1 VLLAV
6 PLPAAAQSPSS
17 TARPADPPDLKALEA
32 AFIRLAEEVQPSV
45 VAVQTYALIDLSL
58 GENARLKRPLSKGSG
73 FIIGSD
79 GHIVTNNHVVE
90 NADLIAVVLHTGQSH
105 EGKVV
110 QVDVRSDLAVLD
122 IDVEHLR
129 PVRWGRPDGVRVGQ
143 WAFACG
149 NPFGLA
155 TLTGRTSMTYGIVS
169 GLGRDLTDRLVTSR
183 PEAALRYYGNL
194 IETSAA
200 INPGSSGGPLFNLN
214 GQVIGIVTAIETSSG
229 VSQGHGF
236 AIPIDGSIRRVIDH
250 LSQGEAIRYGFLG
263 VNVTDP
269 GDMTVPNFVRGRMHR
284 GAMISS
290 IILPDGPAARAGLR
304 PNDVVIEFGGVTI
317 ENPDHLIRLVG
328 FSPVGTEADIT
339 FLRKQVLH
347 KARVTLADRFEAIG
361 VDPTQPTREDT
372 DAPPDDGE

>member
-1 VLLAV
+1 
-6 PLPAAAQSPSS
+6 
-17 TARPADPPDLKALEA
+17 
-32 AFIRLAEEVQPSV
+32 
-45 VAVQTYALIDLSL
+45 
-58 GENARLKRPLSKGSG
+58 
-73 FIIGSD
+73 
-79 GHIVTNNHVVE
+79 
-90 NADLIAVVLHTGQSH
+90 
-105 EGKVV
+105 
-110 QVDVRSDLAVLD
+110 
-122 IDVEHLR
+122 
-129 PVRWGRPDGVRVGQ
+129 
-143 WAFACG
+143 
-149 NPFGLA
+149 
-155 TLTGRTSMTYGIVS
+155 MTYGIVS

-269 GDMTVPNFVRGRMHR
+269 GDRTAPQFVRGRMHR

-290 IILPDGPAARAGLR
+290 IILPDGPAARAGLL
-304 PNDVVIEFGGVTI
+304 PNDVVIEFGGVAI

-328 FSPVGTEADIT
+328 FSPVGTETDIT